1 MGIPLYFRY
10 LINNYDNIISKND
23 SYPTTDN
30 LYLDLNCGIHYCC
43 REVLKEH
50 PYSKQKQNSIEHR
63 MIQNVVKYIE
73 ILVKFSNPQELLYI
87 AIDGPAPKAKMVQQR
102 QRRFKKFY
110 ERHQIEKI
118 QAKHG
123 IDTEK
128 TEEWDTNCITPGT
141 IFMDKLATYLKKSL
155 PKNPLLKNIKIII
168 NDSNIP
174 GEGEHKLLHHLKS
187 NYQEYVSN
195 NPDTESKTD
204 VKTHPIN
211 VIYGLDADLIML
223 CISSQVPNILLL
235 REAVEFNNTIH
246 VKGYKFLYLRID
258 RLKDNLISEIMYR
271 MDRDHLSAQQ
281 KKMILDDYIFFS
293 FLLGNDFIPHSPSLS
308 IKGGGIDLVIDFY
321 VRYYDELKVNL
332 VNVELKKINHDF
344 LKGLFY
350 DLGLVE
356 DSLLQDFTKKRNKKR
371 PPNKIY
377 EEPVD
382 RELDLL
388 NFYPQFNRKKE
399 IYINPGED
407 EWKSRFYD
415 SVFMI
420 EDKYEIDKIC
430 HQYLEG
436 IFWNFHYYNYGCISW
451 EWNFPYSQPPSFR
464 DVYLYLHN
472 FVSNINH
479 LDIPKARPFKP
490 YEQLLMVLPAQSRE
504 LLPKSYQTLMVDPMS
519 DIIEYYPKT
528 YEIETTYK
536 YYLWECQ
543 PILPYII
550 SSQIKELTKSLRLT
564 TEEKERNK
572 MGKIFTSEKKKL
584 RIITKSK

>member
-10 LINNYDNIISKND
+10 LINNYDNIVTKND
-23 SYPTTDN
+23 SYPQTDN

-50 PYSKQKQNSIEHR
+50 PYSKQKQNSLEFR

-73 ILVKFSNPQELLYI
+73 ILVNYSNPQELLYI

-110 ERHQIEKI
+110 EKNEREKI
-118 QAKHG
+118 ESKHG
-123 IDTEK
+123 VETDK
-128 TEEWDTNCITPGT
+128 KEEWDTNCITPGT
-141 IFMDKLATYLKKSL
+141 IFMEKLANHLKKNL
-155 PKNPLLKNIKIII
+155 PQNPLLKHLKIII

-187 NYQEYVSN
+187 NYQEYQLA
-195 NPDTESKTD
+195 NPDGHT
-204 VKTHPIN
+204 PIN

-246 VKGYKFLYLRID
+246 VKGYKFLFLQIDYLTR
-258 RLKDNLISEIMYR
+258 NLIGEIMHR
-271 MDRDHLSAQQ
+271 MDREHLSDEQ

-332 VNVELKKINHDF
+332 VNVKLKKINHDF
-344 LKGLFY
+344 LKGMFY

-371 PPNKIY
+371 KPNKLY
-377 EEPVD
+377 DSEAE

-388 NFYPQFNRKKE
+388 NLHPQFNREKE

-407 EWKSRFYD
+407 KWKERFYD
-415 SVFMI
+415 SVFLI
-420 EDKYEIDKIC
+420 EDQYEIDKIC
-430 HQYLEG
+430 HKYLEG
-436 IFWNFHYYNYGCISW
+436 IFWNFHYYNYGCISY
-451 EWNFPYSQPPSFR
+451 EWNYPYAQPPSFR
-464 DVYLYLHN
+464 DVYLYLNN
-472 FVSNINH
+472 FISNINH

-504 LLPKSYQTLMVDPMS
+504 LLPKSYQHLMVDPMS
-519 DIIEYYPKT
+519 DIIEYYPKS

-550 SSQIKELTKSLRLT
+550 SSQIKETTKNLRLT
-564 TEEKERNK
+564 AEEKERNK
-572 MGKIFTSEKKKL
+572 QGKVFIKEKKKL
-584 RIITKSK
+584 RTK